1 MYDTSKISAERSSSV
16 KIASLFGLSAPM
28 FLIFNDVNHCGA
40 EEIRDYCS
48 MLNATVD
55 SGIVFDM
62 RKELEFFNR
71 YFERIKYKYVPKIE
85 LDTDAVFVD
94 YARMNGAYR
103 LQNGQVLRNFRSA
116 DGAVQ
121 FLPLDS
127 VEFMDKDVEQ
137 LSEEELKIYKMRLKA
152 TARQEENKIYNYLIV
167 ALARGVANKVLSK
180 GSPFNV
186 AELAKQ
192 ENFYNLFK
200 ELISAAPLLIINASY
215 ESSLNKCMERF
226 RNKEKLEDGSRRNF
240 SKSDKEAVAKRIY
253 QDCGF
258 VEFLGERKEKDGVV
272 SFVVESLDSSVEL
285 SEEEY
290 KVLEYLNQLRTRI
303 PEYLKVLTLKPV
315 AKVEMFDST
324 FDLILRRGTGS
335 LRYRIRSKLAKLFA
349 TDDSNA
355 FYEQVDALKRDVDI
369 LAEQIEIASGK
380 VRDEDGNLVDDVS
393 NDTVM
398 TEEQFIDAAQ
408 RYGLSDN
415 LYKLL
420 SSGVVSRDAVTEN
433 NVKSLSKLENGMYR
447 MSMATINSYVRTDL
461 MVEAGESDSDE
472 SGVYLDIEGWEVL
485 IEKFAKIGIYN
496 LNFNNLQLFYDSLQR
511 ISFVKKKITADQ
523 SVLDNF
529 RYCIK
534 DIKTLLVSM
543 CKIGTPME
551 LVPRVS
557 GSISEAS

>member
-1 MYDTSKISAERSSSV
+1 M

-28 FLIFNDVNHCGA
+28 FLIFNDVNHCDA

-48 MLNATVD
+48 LLNATVD
-55 SGIVFDM
+55 GSIVSDM

-71 YFERIKYKYVPKIE
+71 YFERIKSKYVPKIE
-85 LDTDAVFVD
+85 LDTSAVFVD
-94 YARMNGAYR
+94 YARMNGTYR
-103 LQNGQVLRNFRSA
+103 LQNGQVLRSFRSV
-116 DGAVQ
+116 DDTIQ

-127 VEFMDKDVEQ
+127 VEFIDKDVEQ
-137 LSEEELKIYKMRLKA
+137 LSEEELQIYKMRLKA

-192 ENFYNLFK
+192 DNFYNFFK
-200 ELISAAPLLIINASY
+200 ELISAAPLLVINTSY
-215 ESSLNKCMERF
+215 ESNLNKCMEKF

-303 PEYLKVLTLKPV
+303 PEYLKVLTLKSV
-315 AKVEMFDST
+315 SKVEMFDST
-324 FDLILRRGTGS
+324 FDIILRRGTGS
-335 LRYRIRSKLAKLFA
+335 LRYRIRNKLAKLFA

-355 FYEQVDALKRDVDI
+355 FYEQVGSLKRDVDV

-398 TEEQFIDAAQ
+398 TEEQFIDAVQ
-408 RYGLSDN
+408 WYGLSDN

-420 SSGVVSRDAVTEN
+420 SSGVVSRDALTEN
-433 NVKSLSKLENGMYR
+433 NVKFLSKLENGMYR
-447 MSMATINSYVRTDL
+447 MSMATINSYVRADL
-461 MVEAGESDSDE
+461 TVEANESDSDE

-543 CKIGTPME
+543 CKIGTPMKS
-551 LVPRVS
+551 VPMVN

>member
-1 MYDTSKISAERSSSV
+1 M

-28 FLIFNDVNHCGA
+28 FLIFNDVNHCDA

-48 MLNATVD
+48 LLNATVD
-55 SGIVFDM
+55 GSIVSDM

-71 YFERIKYKYVPKIE
+71 YFERIKSKYVPKIE
-85 LDTDAVFVD
+85 LDTSAVFVD
-94 YARMNGAYR
+94 YARMNGTYR
-103 LQNGQVLRNFRSA
+103 LQNGQVLRSFRSV
-116 DGAVQ
+116 DDTIQ

-127 VEFMDKDVEQ
+127 VEFIDKDVEQ
-137 LSEEELKIYKMRLKA
+137 LSEEELQIYKMRLKA

-192 ENFYNLFK
+192 DNFYNFFK
-200 ELISAAPLLIINASY
+200 ELISAAPLLVINTSY
-215 ESSLNKCMERF
+215 ESNLNKCMEKF

-258 VEFLGERKEKDGVV
+258 VEFLGERKEKDGVI

-303 PEYLKVLTLKPV
+303 PEYLKVLTLKSV
-315 AKVEMFDST
+315 SKVEMFDST
-324 FDLILRRGTGS
+324 FDIILRRGTGS
-335 LRYRIRSKLAKLFA
+335 LKYRIRNKLAKLFA

-355 FYEQVDALKRDVDI
+355 FYEQVGSLKRDVDV

-398 TEEQFIDAAQ
+398 TEEQFIDAVQ

-420 SSGVVSRDAVTEN
+420 SSGVVSRDALTEN
-433 NVKSLSKLENGMYR
+433 NVKFLSKLENGMYR
-447 MSMATINSYVRTDL
+447 MSMATINSYVRADL
-461 MVEAGESDSDE
+461 TVEANESDSDE

-496 LNFNNLQLFYDSLQR
+496 LNFNNLQLFYNSLQR

-543 CKIGTPME
+543 CKIGTPMKS
-551 LVPRVS
+551 VPMVN

>member
-1 MYDTSKISAERSSSV
+1 M

-28 FLIFNDVNHCGA
+28 FLIFNDVNHCDA

-48 MLNATVD
+48 LLNATVD
-55 SGIVFDM
+55 GGIVSDM

-71 YFERIKYKYVPKIE
+71 YFERIKSKYVPKIE
-85 LDTDAVFVD
+85 LDTSAVFMD
-94 YARMNGAYR
+94 YARMNGTYR
-103 LQNGQVLRNFRSA
+103 LQNGQVLRSFRSK
-116 DGAVQ
+116 DGTIQ

-127 VEFMDKDVEQ
+127 VEFIDKDVEQ
-137 LSEEELKIYKMRLKA
+137 LSEEELQIYKMRLKV
-152 TARQEENKIYNYLIV
+152 TSRQEENKIYNYLIV
-167 ALARGVANKVLSK
+167 ALARVVANKVLSK

-186 AELAKQ
+186 VELAKQ
-192 ENFYNLFK
+192 DNFYNFFK
-200 ELISAAPLLIINASY
+200 ELISAAPLLVINTSY
-215 ESSLNKCMERF
+215 ESNLNKCMERF

-303 PEYLKVLTLKPV
+303 PEYLKVLTLKSV
-315 AKVEMFDST
+315 SKVEMFDST
-324 FDLILRRGTGS
+324 FDMILRRGTGS
-335 LRYRIRSKLAKLFA
+335 LRYHIRSKLAKLFA

-355 FYEQVDALKRDVDI
+355 FYEQVGALKRDVDV

-408 RYGLSDN
+408 RYALSDN

-420 SSGVVSRDAVTEN
+420 SSGVVSRDALTEN
-433 NVKSLSKLENGMYR
+433 NVKFLSKLENGMYR
-447 MSMATINSYVRTDL
+447 MSMAAINSYVRADL
-461 MVEAGESDSDE
+461 TVEASESDSDE

-485 IEKFAKIGIYN
+485 VEKFAKIGIYN

-551 LVPRVS
+551 SVPMVS